1 MVASSADVMRPDRFS
16 GANFRRWQSKAK
28 LWLNDL
34 KLFWVISA
42 PKPLPV
48 VCEDAVRRWE
58 DANTSAIG
66 RLLAVLSDT
75 LFDSYRSYTI
85 AGELWEELENKYS
98 ATDYGN
104 ESFLVE
110 KYMTFQMVESR
121 SIVEQAHEVQL
132 MVRDLGQ
139 YDTVL
144 PEKFQVNMLLAK
156 LPTSWRDFGTA
167 LRRRRE
173 VITVTELVSQLNVEE
188 QSRKSAAASS
198 SVQADVNVAE
208 VKKKPQNNMPKK
220 NNNFVPKKTTQ
231 FKRNLQEIEC
241 YVCGKT
247 GHTARFCRERKGGKP
262 RGGGNQ
268 QGQQVVANFVNGE
281 PENSGFQH
289 SAPA

>member
-1 MVASSADVMRPDRFS
+1 MAAPNADVMRPERFS
-16 GANFRRWQSKAK
+16 GANFRRWQSRAK

-34 KLFWVISA
+34 KLFWVISS

-48 VCEDAVRRWE
+48 ESEDAVRHWDE
-58 DANTSAIG
+58 ANTSAIG

-75 LFDSYRSYTI
+75 LFDTYRSYTV
-85 AGELWEELENKYS
+85 AAELWKELEDKYS

-132 MVRDLGQ
+132 MVKDLGQ
-139 YDTVL
+139 YDTDL
-144 PEKFQVNMLLAK
+144 PEKFQVNVLLAK
-156 LPTSWRDFGTA
+156 LPASWRDFGTA

-173 VITVTELVSQLNVEE
+173 VITITEFVSQLNVEE
-188 QSRKSAAASS
+188 QSRKSVAAGS

-208 VKKKPQNNMPKK
+208 VKKKPQGMPKK
-220 NNNFVPKKTTQ
+220 NNNFIPKKTTQ
-231 FKRNLQEIEC
+231 FKRNLQDIEC

-247 GHTARFCRERKGGKP
+247 GHTARFCRDRKGSKP
-262 RGGGNQ
+262 RGGNQ
-268 QGQQVVANFVNGE
+268 QGQQVVANFFNGE
-281 PENSGFQH
+281 PDNSGFQH
-289 SAPA
+289 SSPA